1 MEPQP
6 ASSPSSLPAD
16 FPLGD
21 HRVRPALNRV
31 DSPGGAAVLE
41 PRVME
46 VLVYLARRR
55 GEVVSKEELVREVW
69 GGRFVSDDVVWRSIA
84 ELRRALGDDARR
96 PRVIE
101 TVARR
106 GYRLLPEEAG
116 PRALPP
122 LEAEDASTENDLPRL
137 APATPLA
144 SEAAAA
150 VPESPRLAAAPSPV
164 FPVSPAALQ
173 TRRALRTRAALA
185 LALLLL
191 AAGVAAALF
200 ADRAVS
206 RSAPPPR
213 LRLAVLPF
221 TELGA
226 AADEP
231 YWAEGLT
238 DELISRLGALEPRR
252 LGVVGRWSVSSLDGS
267 GRDLRKLGRELGVDY
282 VLEGSV
288 RRETGRVRVA
298 ARLLQVSDQTAVWS
312 ESLDLTPRRALELQ
326 GYVAGRVAEALALEL
341 LPERRAALAQ
351 AAAVTPEALDAQLRG
366 RYLLQRGTP
375 EAVTRSVPL
384 FEKAAAAAPDSPA
397 AAPAWAG
404 LADALHLLAL
414 SGALPPG
421 EGYPRAEAAARRA
434 LALDP
439 GLADT
444 RAVLAS
450 IRFRHHWDWPG
461 AEAEFRRALADNPG
475 SAVALHDFAWFLVAM
490 GRFEE
495 GLTAMRRAREVD
507 PLSLRANAD
516 VGWVLYR
523 AGRGPEAIAEMRRLL
538 DLEPAFGAARLC
550 LERALI
556 ERGALAEALGVAREG
571 LVISG
576 MEAGEVAKLTAGS
589 PGAALR
595 RISQWRQRRLEE
607 RGRTGYV
614 SPFFLAAAAAEVGD
628 RTRALAELERA
639 FSGRDP
645 SLPTLAVDPVF
656 AAMRGDRRFRE
667 MVSRLRLPQAP

>member
-6 ASSPSSLPAD
+6 ASSSLPAD
-16 FPLGD
+16 FLLGD

-31 DSPGGAAVLE
+31 DGPRGAVALE

-46 VLVYLARRR
+46 VLVYLSRRR
-55 GEVVSKEELVREVW
+55 GEVVPKEELVREVW

-106 GYRLLPEEAG
+106 GYRLLPEAETG
-116 PRALPP
+116 PRALPAMEP
-122 LEAEDASTENDLPRL
+122 VEDGTAERVDERTVT
-137 APATPLA
+137 APAVPLSPAPGTPL
-144 SEAAAA
+144 
-150 VPESPRLAAAPSPV
+150 PEPARVQAEPL
-164 FPVSPAALQ
+164 PVSPSPAARLP
-173 TRRALRTRAALA
+173 RRFRSLIALV
-185 LALLLL
+185 LLL
-191 AAGVAAALF
+191 AAGVAAALL

-206 RSAPPPR
+206 RSSPPER
-213 LRLAVLPF
+213 VRLAVLPF
-221 TELGA
+221 AELGA
-226 AADEP
+226 TADDP
-231 YWAEGLT
+231 YWAAGLT

-252 LGVVGRWSVSSLDGS
+252 LGVVGRWSVSDLADS

-282 VLEGSV
+282 VLEGTV
-288 RRETGRVRVA
+288 RREAGRVRVA

-326 GYVAGRVAEALALEL
+326 GYVAGRVAEALAIEL
-341 LPERRAALAQ
+341 LPERRTALAR
-351 AAAVTPEALDAQLRG
+351 AAAVTPEAHDAQLRG

-375 EAVTRSVPL
+375 DAVARSVPL
-384 FEKAAAAAPDSPA
+384 FETAAAAAPDSPA

-444 RAVLAS
+444 RAVLGS
-450 IRFRHHWDWPG
+450 IRFRHHWDWAG

-475 SAVALHDFAWFLVAM
+475 SAVTLHDYAWFLVSM

-495 GLTAMRRAREVD
+495 GLAAMRRAREID

-523 AGRGPEAIAEMRRLL
+523 AGRGREAIAEMRRLL
-538 DLEPAFGAARLC
+538 DLEPGFGAARLC
-550 LERALI
+550 LERALV
-556 ERGALAEALGVAREG
+556 ERGALAEALAVAREG

-576 MEAGEVAKLTAGS
+576 VVAGEVAELTAGR
-589 PGAALR
+589 PAEALH
-595 RISQWRQRRLEE
+595 RISARRLRRLEE

-614 SPFFLAAAAAEVGD
+614 SPYALAAGAAEVGD
-628 RTRALAELERA
+628 HEQALEQLERA
-639 FSGRDP
+639 FVGRDP
-645 SLPTLAVDPVF
+645 SLPSLAVDPVF
-656 AAMRGDRRFRE
+656 AGIRGDRRFRE
-667 MVSRLRLPQAP
+667 LVARLRFPQAP

>member
-6 ASSPSSLPAD
+6 ASSSLLPD
-16 FPLGD
+16 FLLGD

-31 DSPGGAAVLE
+31 DGPRGAAVLE

-46 VLVYLARRR
+46 VLVYLFRRR
-55 GEVVSKEELVREVW
+55 GEVVPKEELVREVW

-106 GYRLLPEEAG
+106 GYRLLPEAEAG
-116 PRALPP
+116 PRALPALEPFEDGAAERADERAVTAPALPTAGDP
-122 LEAEDASTENDLPRL
+122 LPEPPLAQTAPLPASPSSAARLPR
-137 APATPLA
+137 
-144 SEAAAA
+144 
-150 VPESPRLAAAPSPV
+150 RLRSLI
-164 FPVSPAALQ
+164 AL
-173 TRRALRTRAALA
+173 
-185 LALLLL
+185 LLLL
-191 AAGVAAALF
+191 AAGVAAALL

-206 RSAPPPR
+206 RSSPPER
-213 LRLAVLPF
+213 IRLAVLPF

-226 AADEP
+226 AGDDA
-231 YWAEGLT
+231 YWTAGLT
-238 DELISRLGALEPRR
+238 DELISRLGALEPQR
-252 LGVVGRWSVSSLDGS
+252 LGVVGRWSVSDLAGS
-267 GRDLRKLGRELGVDY
+267 GRDLRRIGRELGVDY

-288 RRETGRVRVA
+288 RREAGRVRVA

-341 LPERRAALAQ
+341 LPGRRAALGR

-375 EAVTRSVPL
+375 EAVARSVPL

-444 RAVLAS
+444 RAVLGS
-450 IRFRHHWDWPG
+450 IRFRHHWDWQG

-475 SAVALHDFAWFLVAM
+475 SAVALHDYAWFLVAM

-495 GLTAMRRAREVD
+495 GLEAMRRAREID

-523 AGRGPEAIAEMRRLL
+523 AGRGREAIAEMRRLL
-538 DLEPAFGAARLC
+538 DLEPGFAAARLC
-550 LERALI
+550 LERALV
-556 ERGALAEALGVAREG
+556 ERGALAEALAVAREG

-576 MEAGEVAKLTAGS
+576 VPAGDVAELTAGR
-589 PGAALR
+589 PAEALR
-595 RISQWRQRRLEE
+595 RISARRLRRLEE

-614 SPFFLAAAAAEVGD
+614 SPYALAAGAAEAGD
-628 RTRALAELERA
+628 REGALEQLERA
-639 FSGRDP
+639 FVGRDP
-645 SLPTLAVDPVF
+645 SLPAVAVDPVF
-656 AAMRGDRRFRE
+656 TAIRGDRRFRE
-667 MVSRLRLPQAP
+667 LVARLRLPQAP